1 MSMHLVGPHMT
12 TTSYKKRKK
21 QKLTLGKIEKYQ
33 EQMRE
38 HNKFMKRIG
47 APEQV
52 MDLQEYIAYAQGNHK
67 PKVQPRAVSLPWHET
82 GNSFERSPSVPS
94 ASSEKSFAP
103 ATKKPSMQYTGERK
117 LVGIATMH
125 KSNMVPVFADED
137 DVNGSKA
144 ATDIAQMRRN

>member
-1 MSMHLVGPHMT
+1 MTMHLVGPYMT

-21 QKLTLGKIEKYQ
+21 KKLTLGKMTKYQ

-52 MDLQEYIAYAQGNHK
+52 MNLEEYIAYVQGNHR
-67 PKVQPRAVSLPWHET
+67 PKTEPRAISLPWHET
-82 GNSFERSPSVPS
+82 GNSFERTPPVAS
-94 ASSEKSFAP
+94 ASSENSFAP
-103 ATKKPSMQYTGERK
+103 ATKKPDMKYTGERK
-117 LVGIATMH
+117 LIGIATMH

-144 ATDIAQMRRN
+144 AAEIATMRRN

>member
-1 MSMHLVGPHMT
+1 MHLVGPYMT

-21 QKLTLGKIEKYQ
+21 KKLTLGKMEKYQ

-52 MDLQEYIAYAQGNHK
+52 MNLQEYIAYAQGNHK
-67 PKVQPRAVSLPWHET
+67 PKVEPRAVSLSWHET
-82 GNSFERSPSVPS
+82 GNAFERTPDLPS

-103 ATKKPSMQYTGERK
+103 ATKKPSMQYTGERR